1 MYHCVHL
8 YIHKKYVTVTC
19 NLGHKQLL
27 PLQIQDRGSEGDHW
41 PPSHCDVHVL
51 FTGGTL
57 EHLLG
62 TTFLYRR
69 MYTLLTEGVQSY
81 M

>member
-8 YIHKKYVTVTC
+8 YIHMSLLLVTLDTSSYFHFKSKIEVLRETT
-19 NLGHKQLL
+19 G
-27 PLQIQDRGSEGDHW
+27 
-41 PPSHCDVHVL
+41 PSHWDVHVF

-57 EHLLG
+57 EYLLG